1 MKENNGN
8 ELERVKEIL
17 DRMRERL
24 DGHDEL
30 LRQLEDALIV
40 QVFLEKKHSERTKEH
55 AEWLARHEVTMQQIE
70 TTLSEINEKANF
82 LFDLEMRRQGGPE
95 TQPPGSQE

>member
-1 MKENNGN
+1 MGEGNGN

-30 LRQLEDALIV
+30 LKQLEDGFIV
-40 QVFLEKKHSERTKEH
+40 QVFLEKKHAERTKEH
-55 AEWLARHEVTMQQIE
+55 AEWLARHETTMEQIE

-95 TQPPGSQE
+95 AQGPESQE